1 MLISTT
7 DISPLHSLL
16 PGVWSCDEDGFGDAT
31 GEPGDKLGGTNMFPS
46 PYSVWPKNI
55 LQFAEYAGSNIMNPR
70 VTLNTSVWIF
80 SPSTPIL
87 TRDTVTRNPSCPLL
101 HHDISLSGLQS
112 HPLPSI
118 VTCDI
123 CSNARTCSSEYSN
136 WHQDLER
143 PNDGKQHLAFRVRF
157 TRCLLTADCEI
168 VPDQNFTD
176 HLSFSTIITS
186 PSPLTSNVQ

>member
-1 MLISTT
+1 MNISDRNEVESGTWCL
-7 DISPLHSLL
+7 SPPRTSRRCT
-16 PGVWSCDEDGFGDAT
+16 PSCQASAWSRDEDGFGDAT

-123 CSNARTCSSEYSN
+123 VMHNSEYSN
-136 WHQDLER
+136 WYQVFFPWDL
-143 PNDGKQHLAFRVRF
+143 DGMM
-157 TRCLLTADCEI
+157 E
-168 VPDQNFTD
+168 
-176 HLSFSTIITS
+176 
-186 PSPLTSNVQ
+186 SNT

>member
-16 PGVWSCDEDGFGDAT
+16 PGVWSRDEDGFGDAT

-143 PNDGKQHLAFRVRF
+143 PNDGKQHLAIIEWGSQYVYW
-157 TRCLLTADCEI
+157 LQTARLF
-168 VPDQNFTD
+168 PTKTLQ
-176 HLSFSTIITS
+176 ITS
-186 PSPLTSNVQ
+186 VSAQLLPPPPLPPHE

>member
-101 HHDISLSGLQS
+101 HNDISLSGLQS

-123 CSNARTCSSEYSN
+123 VMHSSEYSN
-136 WHQDLER
+136 WYQVFFPWDL
-143 PNDGKQHLAFRVRF
+143 DGMM
-157 TRCLLTADCEI
+157 E
-168 VPDQNFTD
+168 
-176 HLSFSTIITS
+176 
-186 PSPLTSNVQ
+186 SNT